1 MGNIFLLG
9 ANRSIDTSKQ
19 VVEVNQIIRMEGYY
33 YDSEDP
39 QFMDSFEV
47 AMLLQEAQA
56 QQKQEED
63 EQGKITPPNKLTG
76 ANGTKTG
83 KNACTLVEYSAK
95 AVAVFGD
102 TKTIKDELKA
112 MGGKFNARLTLN
124 GKKFAGWIFSKSQEQ
139 QLTCY
144 FGLD

>member
-1 MGNIFLLG
+1 
-9 ANRSIDTSKQ
+9 
-19 VVEVNQIIRMEGYY
+19 
-33 YDSEDP
+33 
-39 QFMDSFEV
+39 MDSFEV
-47 AMLLQEAQA
+47 AMLLQEAQG

-63 EQGKITPPNKLTG
+63 EQGKITPPNKPTG

-83 KNACTLVEYSAK
+83 KNGCTMVEYSAK

-102 TKTIKDELKA
+102 TKTIKEELKA
-112 MGGKFNARLTLN
+112 MGGRFNSRLTLN

-139 QLTCY
+139 RLACY